1 MLKSYTKCIQKLY
14 QTLTLYIFCM
24 QRLHK
29 SNFCKIMNA
38 QNMYI
43 KFPHSTTMWKLYRT
57 CTKFRLKVAW
67 NLKCMLFVYTTQNL
81 YTIQYVHKYHSNHIC
96 DCWCMFFVCTK
107 TLNSLRIFNN
117 DATNDAIFRSISRF
131 RKISVYIIDLF
142 SINFIYF
149 SSNIC
154 YIFSS
159 NFF

>member
-1 MLKSYTKCIQKLY
+1 MQKLY

-67 NLKCMLFVYTTQNL
+67 NLKCMLFVYTTQNV

-96 DCWCMFFVCTK
+96 GCWCMFFVCTK

-117 DATNDAIFRSISRF
+117 GATNDAIFRSILHF
-131 RKISVYIIDLF
+131 HKISVYIIDLF

>member
-14 QTLTLYIFCM
+14 QTLSLYIFCM

-29 SNFCKIMNA
+29 SKFCKIMNV

-43 KFPHSTTMWKLYRT
+43 KFPHSTTMWMLYRT
-57 CTKFRLKVAW
+57 CTKFRLKAAW
-67 NLKCMLFVYTTQNL
+67 NLKCMLFVYTTQNI
-81 YTIQYVHKYHSNHIC
+81 YTTQYVHKYHSNHIC
-96 DCWCMFFVCTK
+96 GCWCMFFVCTK